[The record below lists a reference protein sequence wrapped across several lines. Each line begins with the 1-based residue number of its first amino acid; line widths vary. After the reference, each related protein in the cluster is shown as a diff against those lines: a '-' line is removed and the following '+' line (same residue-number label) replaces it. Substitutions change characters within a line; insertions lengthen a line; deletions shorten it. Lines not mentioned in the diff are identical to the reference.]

1 VTHTHILYL
10 AFFSGIWRAAVA
22 KSVCEEHFVNQI
34 CRKRRLCE
42 KGSNAMRASIT
53 RFVTTAVLLPFLA
66 MATPAFAQEE
76 PEGPPDPLSI
86 DFTLAAFSDYRFRG
100 LTATLASGFYAS
112 IFASNIAENPGDD
125 IEIDLIAGFSKDIG
139 KVSAGINATYYV
151 YPGFSSINY
160 VEFIGTL
167 GTAVGPGEV
176 GLTLGY
182 SPKQDNIGDQD
193 NVYVALNGSVPIKG
207 TPFSLTGSVGY
218 EDGAFGDKKKDWLL
232 GVTADVAGF
241 TLGAS
246 YIDTKRGGPLGDATA
261 VFSISRDF

>member
-1 VTHTHILYL
+1 
-10 AFFSGIWRAAVA
+10 
-22 KSVCEEHFVNQI
+22 
-34 CRKRRLCE
+34 
-42 KGSNAMRASIT
+42 MRASIT
-53 RFVTTAVLLPFLA
+53 CFIATTVLLPLA
-66 MATPAFAQEE
+66 VLATPALAAEE
-76 PEGPPDPLSI
+76 APEGPPDPVSI
-86 DFTLAAFSDYRFRG
+86 DFTLAAYSDYRFRG
-100 LTATLASGFYAS
+100 LTLSDKDFSVQPTITATLASGFYGS
-112 IFASNIAENPGDD
+112 IFASNIAENTGDD
-125 IEIDLIAGFSKDIG
+125 IEIDLIAGFSKEIG
-139 KVSAGINATYYV
+139 KVTAGINATYYL
-151 YPGFSSINY
+151 YPGISSINY
-160 VEFIGTL
+160 IEFIGTL

-207 TPFSLTGSVGY
+207 TPFSLAGSVGY
-218 EDGAFGDKKKDWLL
+218 EDGAFGDKKKDWSL

>member
-1 VTHTHILYL
+1 
-10 AFFSGIWRAAVA
+10 
-22 KSVCEEHFVNQI
+22 
-34 CRKRRLCE
+34 
-42 KGSNAMRASIT
+42 MRASIT
-53 RFVTTAVLLPFLA
+53 RFIATTVLLPLA
-66 MATPAFAQEE
+66 VLASPAFAAEE
-76 PEGPPDPLSI
+76 AAEGPPDPLSI
-86 DFTLAAFSDYRFRG
+86 DFTLAGYSDYRFRG
-100 LTATLASGFYAS
+100 LTLSDKDFAIQPTVTATLASGIYFS
-112 IFASNIAENPGDD
+112 VFASNIADSPGDD
-125 IEIDLIAGFSKDIG
+125 IEIDLIAGVSKEIG
-139 KVSAGINATYYV
+139 KVTAGINATYYL

-207 TPFSLTGSVGY
+207 TPFSLAGSVGF
-218 EDGAFGDKKKDWLL
+218 EDGAFGDKKKDWSL

>member
-1 VTHTHILYL
+1 
-10 AFFSGIWRAAVA
+10 
-22 KSVCEEHFVNQI
+22 
-34 CRKRRLCE
+34 
-42 KGSNAMRASIT
+42 MRASIT
-53 RFVTTAVLLPFLA
+53 RLVTTAVLLPILA
-66 MATPAFAQEE
+66 LATPAFAAEE
-76 PEGPPDPLSI
+76 EAEGPPDPLSI
-86 DFTLAAFSDYRFRG
+86 DFTLAAYSDYRFRG
-100 LTATLASGFYAS
+100 LTLSDKDFSVQPTLTATLASGFYAS

-139 KVSAGINATYYV
+139 KVNAGINATYYV

-167 GTAVGPGEV
+167 GTEVGPGEV

-261 VFSISRDF
+261 VFSISKDF

>member
-1 VTHTHILYL
+1 
-10 AFFSGIWRAAVA
+10 
-22 KSVCEEHFVNQI
+22 
-34 CRKRRLCE
+34 
-42 KGSNAMRASIT
+42 MRASIT
-53 RFVTTAVLLPFLA
+53 RLVTTSILLPIMALA
-66 MATPAFAQEE
+66 SPTFAAEE
-76 PEGPPDPLSI
+76 AEGPPDPLSI
-86 DFTLAAFSDYRFRG
+86 DFTLAGYTDYRFRG
-100 LTATLASGFYAS
+100 LTLSDKDFSIQPTLTATLASGFYAS

-139 KVSAGINATYYV
+139 KVNAGINATYYV

-167 GTAVGPGEV
+167 GTEVGPAEV
-176 GLTLGY
+176 GVTLGY

-261 VFSISRDF
+261 VFSISKDF

>member
-1 VTHTHILYL
+1 
-10 AFFSGIWRAAVA
+10 
-22 KSVCEEHFVNQI
+22 
-34 CRKRRLCE
+34 
-42 KGSNAMRASIT
+42 MRASIT
-53 RFVTTAVLLPFLA
+53 RLVTTAVLLPILA
-66 MATPAFAQEE
+66 LATPAFAAEE
-76 PEGPPDPLSI
+76 EAEGPPDPLSI
-86 DFTLAAFSDYRFRG
+86 DFTLAAYSDYRFRG
-100 LTATLASGFYAS
+100 LTLSDKDFSIQPTLTATLASGFYAS

-139 KVSAGINATYYV
+139 KVNAGINATYYV

-167 GTAVGPGEV
+167 GTEVGPGEV

-218 EDGAFGDKKKDWLL
+218 EDGAFGNKKKDWLL

-261 VFSISRDF
+261 VFSISKDF

>member
-1 VTHTHILYL
+1 
-10 AFFSGIWRAAVA
+10 
-22 KSVCEEHFVNQI
+22 
-34 CRKRRLCE
+34 
-42 KGSNAMRASIT
+42 MRASIT
-53 RFVTTAVLLPFLA
+53 RLVTTAVLLPILA
-66 MATPAFAQEE
+66 LATPAFAAEE
-76 PEGPPDPLSI
+76 EAEGPPDPLSI
-86 DFTLAAFSDYRFRG
+86 DFTLAAYSDYRFRG
-100 LTATLASGFYAS
+100 LTLSDKDFSIQPTLTATLASGFYAS

-139 KVSAGINATYYV
+139 KVNAGINATYYV

-167 GTAVGPGEV
+167 GTEVGPGEV

-261 VFSISRDF
+261 VFSISKDF